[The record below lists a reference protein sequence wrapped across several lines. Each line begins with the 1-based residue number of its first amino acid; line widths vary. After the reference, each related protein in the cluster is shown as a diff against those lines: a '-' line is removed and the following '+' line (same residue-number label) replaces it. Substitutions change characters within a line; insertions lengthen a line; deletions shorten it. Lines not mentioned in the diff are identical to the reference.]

1 MKTRRSVLRPALL
14 VFLLAAGVVSGV
26 AGAVQDVPKPP
37 AAKPAVEAA
46 APKEIHPTFLTPR
59 EKNGAYVFVG
69 WIWRSIGVLLYVLR
83 LKVKEA
89 DRVFLAGFYEDQE
102 GGKEPAKHA

>member
-1 MKTRRSVLRPALL
+1 MKTRRSILRSALL
-14 VFLLAAGVVSGV
+14 VVLLAAGVVSGV

-46 APKEIHPTFLTPR
+46 PKEIHPAFLTPR

-69 WIWRSIGVLLYVLR
+69 WIWLSIGVLLYVLR

-89 DRVFLAGFYEDQE
+89 DRVFLTGFYEDQE